1 MVGFDAEKKN
11 NERAL
16 SESQS
21 QYKKKGACRIP
32 NGQYSQCRSLME
44 KSDR

>member
-1 MVGFDAEKKN
+1 MPPKSMVGFDAEKKN

-21 QYKKKGACRIP
+21 QYII
-32 NGQYSQCRSLME
+32 NGN
-44 KSDR
+44 